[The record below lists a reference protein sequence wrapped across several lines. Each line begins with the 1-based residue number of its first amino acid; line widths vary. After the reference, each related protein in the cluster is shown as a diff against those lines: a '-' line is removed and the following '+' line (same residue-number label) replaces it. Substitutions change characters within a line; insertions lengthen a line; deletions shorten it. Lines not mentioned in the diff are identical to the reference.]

1 VPARDSKIETSG
13 TATFTRRKS
22 KGECMK
28 IYKYFAAAA
37 IVGAA
42 LCASPAVRSQSTY
55 QVVSVSDG
63 GTISGIVKWS
73 GERPKTLTLP
83 VTKDS
88 STCDPEKAG
97 TKNLQRLE
105 IAADGG
111 VANTV
116 VFLRGIA
123 KGKAWDLPEARRSL
137 DQQHCT
143 YVPHISLVQ
152 EGSDM
157 SMKSSDP
164 ILHTIHMAGA
174 VDYNLP
180 FPMTNVTLK
189 RTMRRSGVVDLK
201 CNAGHIWMNGVVFV
215 VSHPYYT
222 VTDEHGAFK
231 LTDVP
236 PGEYE
241 VVAWHEGW
249 RVARE
254 EPVLDVGTQTK
265 TKRLYFSDAETWEKK
280 VTVAPNGRSSLE
292 FTISEK

>member
-1 VPARDSKIETSG
+1 M
-13 TATFTRRKS
+13 
-22 KGECMK
+22 GESMK
-28 IYKYFAAAA
+28 IYKCLAAVA
-37 IVGAA
+37 ILGAA
-42 LCASPAVRSQSTY
+42 LCASPARAQSAY
-55 QVVSVSDG
+55 EVVSVSDG

-73 GERPKTLTLP
+73 GEKPKNLTLP

-88 STCDPEKAG
+88 ATCDPEQAG
-97 TKNLQRLE
+97 TKNLERLE
-105 IAADGG
+105 IGADGG

-116 VFLRGIA
+116 VFLRSIA
-123 KGKAWDLPEARRSL
+123 KGKAWDLPESRRSL
-137 DQQHCT
+137 DQVHCR
-143 YVPHISLVQ
+143 YVPHVSLVQ
-152 EGSDM
+152 EGGDM

-180 FPMTNVTLK
+180 FPMTNVVLK

-201 CNAGHIWMNGVVFV
+201 CNAGHIWMNGLVFI
-215 VSHPYYT
+215 VSHPYYA

-265 TKRLYFSDAETWEKK
+265 TKRLYFSDAQTWVKK
-280 VTVAPNGRSSLE
+280 VTVAPNGRSNME

>member
-1 VPARDSKIETSG
+1 
-13 TATFTRRKS
+13 
-22 KGECMK
+22 MK
-28 IYKYFAAAA
+28 LHHWFAAAA
-37 IVGAA
+37 ILGAA
-42 LCASPAVRSQSTY
+42 LFASRTARSQSAY
-55 QVVSVSDG
+55 EVVTVSDG
-63 GTISGIVKWS
+63 GTVSGVVKWS

-88 STCDPEKAG
+88 TVCDPEKAG
-97 TKNLQRLE
+97 AKELERLE
-105 IAADGG
+105 IGPEGG

-116 VFLRGIA
+116 VFLHSVT
-123 KGKAWDLPEARRSL
+123 KGKAWDLPDSRRTL
-137 DQQHCT
+137 DQQHCR

-152 EGSDM
+152 EGGELE
-157 SMKSSDP
+157 MKSSDP

-180 FPMTNVTLK
+180 FPMTNVVLK

-201 CNAGHIWMNGVVFV
+201 CNAGHIWMNGVVFI
-215 VSHPYYT
+215 VSHPYYA

-265 TKRLYFSDAETWEKK
+265 TKRLYFNEAQTWQKK
-280 VTVAPNGRSSLE
+280 VSVAPNGRSNVE
-292 FTISEK
+292 FTISDR